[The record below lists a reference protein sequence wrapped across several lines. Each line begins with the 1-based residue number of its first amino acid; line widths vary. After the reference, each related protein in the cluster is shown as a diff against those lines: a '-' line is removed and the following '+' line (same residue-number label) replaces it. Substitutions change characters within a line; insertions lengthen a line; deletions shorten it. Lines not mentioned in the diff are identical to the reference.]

1 MTAACRHCGQPLGPT
16 DRGGFCFNGCKN
28 AYALVEGLG
37 LGRFYARIAAA
48 GAPAMRPETD
58 APVADFASFIDERA
72 GGRRTLN
79 LMVEGVHCSACV
91 WLIESVLAR
100 DPAVLDAR
108 LNLTTRRLTLLWQ
121 GARDAQAD
129 AEARLR
135 PVIALGYRLAP
146 YAALKVD
153 RASADDARLL
163 RALAVAGFA
172 AANVMLLSVAI
183 WAGHAQGMGPA
194 TRDLMHGLSALI
206 ELPAI
211 AYAGRPFFGSALA
224 VLRAGRVNMDVP
236 ISLGFLLAA
245 AVSVAETVAGGPHA
259 YFNSAITLLFFLLVG
274 RYLDARARER
284 VQNLALLGTGAV
296 TVLDADGNRR
306 LLAPGRVQP
315 GMRILVAAGERIGV
329 DGVIEA
335 GESALDLSPIT
346 GESVP
351 VAVGLGATVLA
362 GALNLGQPLTIVT
375 RAAGEA
381 TVLADIARRFE
392 DAIKG
397 RGRYVALADRVA
409 RHYAPVV
416 HLTALVTFAGWLAAG
431 TEWTDALLIAVS
443 VLIVTCPC
451 ALALAVPAVNVMA
464 VSRLMRQGILIKD
477 ATVIERLADATHAAF
492 DKTGTLTVGRPE
504 LLNAQAVV
512 APVLERAARLACA
525 SRHPL
530 ARALVRAAEARGIAV
545 SARDRVRE
553 HPGRGL
559 EWTGAAGTERLGSRA
574 FTAAMASFSPGVTG
588 NGLTDPGVTGD
599 DGYTELWLATP
610 DAPPL
615 RFAFADAP
623 RADAAATIASLRD
636 AGLTLSILS
645 GDRGPVVER
654 IARQLN
660 VADWRAQLAPAAK
673 QQVLDGL
680 KAQGARV
687 LMVGDGLNDAPAL
700 AAAHVSMSPA
710 GASDLSRA
718 AADFLFQ
725 GDRLAPVPVALDVAR
740 TARHLARQNL
750 MFALVYNAFAVPLAV
765 AGLVT
770 PLIAAL
776 AMSSSSLCVMLNA
789 LRLGRA
795 QTGTDSSP
803 AAHAIDLAR
812 PHAAPRLVRK

>member
-1 MTAACRHCGQPLGPT
+1 MTAACRHCGQPLASA
-16 DRGGFCFNGCKN
+16 DRTGFCCNGCKN

-37 LGRFYARIAAA
+37 LARFYDRIAAA
-48 GAPAMRPETD
+48 GVTALRPDAD
-58 APVADFASFIDERA
+58 APIADFASFIEDA
-72 GGRRTLN
+72 ADGSRTLN
-79 LMVEGVHCSACV
+79 LMVEGVHCGACV

-100 DPAVLDAR
+100 DQAVLDAR
-108 LNLTTRRLTLLWQ
+108 LNLTTRRLTLSWRGQ
-121 GARDAQAD
+121 GDAQAD
-129 AEARLR
+129 ALARLR

-146 YAALKVD
+146 YAALKAD

-206 ELPAI
+206 ALPAI
-211 AYAGRPFFGSALA
+211 AYAGRPFFGSAIT

-236 ISLGFLLAA
+236 ISLGVLLAA
-245 AVSVAETVAGGPHA
+245 AVSIAETVAGGAHA
-259 YFNSAITLLFFLLVG
+259 YFDSAITLLFFLLVG
-274 RYLDARARER
+274 RYLDARARGRARER

-296 TVLDADGNRR
+296 TVLEPDGTRR
-306 LLAPGRVQP
+306 LLAPGRVQA

-351 VAVGLGATVLA
+351 VAVSPGQSVLA
-362 GALNLGQPLTIVT
+362 GALNLGQPLTIRT
-375 RAAGEA
+375 QAAGEA

-416 HLTALVTFAGWLAAG
+416 HVTALVTFAGWLAAG

-464 VSRLMRQGILIKD
+464 VSRLMRLGILIKD
-477 ATVIERLADATHAAF
+477 ATALERLADATHAAF

-504 LLNAQAVV
+504 LLNADTIA
-512 APVLERAARLACA
+512 APVLERAAGLAAA

-530 ARALVRAAEARGIAV
+530 ARALVRAAEQRGIAV
-545 SARDRVRE
+545 SAHDGVRE
-553 HPGRGL
+553 HTGRGL
-559 EWTGAAGTERLGSRA
+559 ERTGAAGTERLGSRA
-574 FTAAMASFSPGVTG
+574 FVAAVTDTALAYGGTG
-588 NGLTDPGVTGD
+588 KAGD
-599 DGYTELWLATP
+599 DGYSELWLAAP
-610 DAPPL
+610 DAPPV

-623 RADAAATIASLRD
+623 RADAAATVARIAA
-636 AGLTLSILS
+636 AGLTVSILS

-654 IARQLN
+654 IARALA
-660 VADWRAQLAPAAK
+660 VADWRAELAPAAK

-680 KAQGARV
+680 KAKGARV

-718 AADFLFQ
+718 AADLLFQ
-725 GDRLAPVPVALDVAR
+725 GDRLAPVAVAIGVAR
-740 TARHLARQNL
+740 DARRLARQNL
-750 MFALVYNAFAVPLAV
+750 VFALVYNAFAVPLAV

-770 PLIAAL
+770 PLIAAV
-776 AMSSSSLCVMLNA
+776 AMSSSSLCVLLNA

-795 QTGTDSSP
+795 RTEFDSTDRAPEPATDASP
-803 AAHAIDLAR
+803 S
-812 PHAAPRLVRK
+812 AAPVAVRT